1 MFWIGLTVSL
11 AALDLGLKELVE
23 ERDDG
28 EFPVEMPKTRGKIML
43 HKSHNSGL
51 PFGLLKKRPD
61 LVKMIPIAAASS
73 VFGVFVYVMGK
84 KGKIGEKIALS
95 MVLGGALSNIIDRC
109 RRGYVVDYFSFQVR
123 GLKKVIFN
131 LGDLFVFA
139 GTILMAITQALPEKQ
154 AFHRENS
161 LPEEK

>member
-1 MFWIGLTVSL
+1 
-11 AALDLGLKELVE
+11 
-23 ERDDG
+23 
-28 EFPVEMPKTRGKIML
+28 
-43 HKSHNSGL
+43 
-51 PFGLLKKRPD
+51 
-61 LVKMIPIAAASS
+61 
-73 VFGVFVYVMGK
+73 
-84 KGKIGEKIALS
+84 